1 MSHQA
6 ETRNRN
12 GWTRRKFLL
21 STFGATI
28 LGLSGTTLLS
38 KCNKREWI
46 DKTFISKVS
55 RYEMEIA
62 SVIISGLRE
71 LGVVPEE
78 IRGKTILLKPNLVET
93 HNSADHINTHPLVIR
108 GAVEAFLRLG
118 AEQVLVAEGP
128 GHCRD
133 SLRLLEESGWAEMM
147 KEDRIPF
154 VDLNYDDVYAVRNL
168 GGRSRLKNFTFPTT
182 LRQADWIVSMP
193 KLKTHH
199 WAGVTLSMKNLF
211 GVMPGMFYG
220 WPKNVLHCAGIEKS
234 ILDIN
239 ATLLPHFAIVDGI
252 VGMEGDGPIM
262 GTPRHVGV
270 LVMGR
275 NLPAVDATCT
285 RIMGLNP
292 HNVRYLAAASDW
304 LGPIREEDIMQCGE
318 TIESVRT
325 NFALMEKNP
334 NHKKLRL

>member
-1 MSHQA
+1 MTYQK
-6 ETRNRN
+6 ETFNPH
-12 GWTRRKFLL
+12 GWTRRRFLL
-21 STFGATI
+21 STLGAAVFT
-28 LGLSGTTLLS
+28 LSGTTVLRKYS
-38 KCNKREWI
+38 KREWI
-46 DKTFISKVS
+46 EKTFISKVS
-55 RYEMEIA
+55 SYGAEIA
-62 SVIISGLRE
+62 SAIISGLHG
-71 LGVVPEE
+71 LGVAPDE
-78 IRGKTILLKPNLVET
+78 IRGKTILLKPNVVET
-93 HNSADHINTHPLVIR
+93 YNGAGHINTHPLVIR
-108 GAVEAFLRLG
+108 GAAEAFLRSG
-118 AEQVLVAEGP
+118 AAQVLVAEGP

-133 SLRLLEESGWAEMM
+133 SLRLLEESGLGEILI
-147 KEDRIPF
+147 EDGIPF
-154 VDLNYDDVYAVRNL
+154 VDLNYDDVYTLAN
-168 GGRSRLKNFTFPTT
+168 GGRQSRLKTLTFPTT
-182 LRQADWIVSMP
+182 LREADWIVSMP

-275 NLPAVDATCT
+275 NFPAVDATCT

-292 HNVRYLAAASDW
+292 HNVRYLAAAADW
-304 LGPIREEDIMQCGE
+304 LGPIREKDIIQCGE

-325 NFALMEKNP
+325 DFALMEKNP
-334 NHKKLRL
+334 NHNKLRL

>member
-1 MSHQA
+1 MSPQK
-6 ETRNRN
+6 ETFNPH
-12 GWTRRKFLL
+12 GWTRRRFLL
-21 STFGATI
+21 STFGAAAFT
-28 LGLSGTTLLS
+28 LSGTTLLS
-38 KCNKREWI
+38 KST
-46 DKTFISKVS
+46 KTFIMKIS
-55 RYEMEIA
+55 RYGAEISPA
-62 SVIISGLRE
+62 IISGLRG
-71 LGVVPEE
+71 LGVATEE

-93 HNSADHINTHPLVIR
+93 HNGADHINTHPLVIR

-118 AEQVLVAEGP
+118 AAHILVAEGP

-133 SLRLLEESGWAEMM
+133 SLRLLEESGLGEILI
-147 KEDRIPF
+147 EDRIPF
-154 VDLNYDDVYAVRNL
+154 VDLNYDEVYTVANAGR
-168 GGRSRLKNFTFPTT
+168 RSRLKTLTFPATI
-182 LRQADWIVSMP
+182 RQVDWIVSMP

-220 WPKNVLHCAGIEKS
+220 WPKNVLHWAGIEKS

-239 ATLLPHFAIVDGI
+239 ATLRPDFAIVDGI

-275 NLPAVDATCT
+275 NFPAVDATCT

-292 HNVRYLAAASDW
+292 RRVRYLSAASNC
-304 LGPIREEDIMQCGE
+304 LGPIREEDIIQCGE

>member
-1 MSHQA
+1 VSYH
-6 ETRNRN
+6 EERFIRN

-21 STFGATI
+21 STLGAAIFTV
-28 LGLSGTTLLS
+28 SDTTLLS
-38 KCNKREWI
+38 KRNKREWSA
-46 DKTFISKVS
+46 KTFISKVS
-55 RYEMEIA
+55 RYGAEIA
-62 SVIISGLRE
+62 SVIISGLNE

-78 IRGKTILLKPNLVET
+78 IRGKKILLKPNLVEA
-93 HNSADHINTHPLVIR
+93 HMGADHINTHPLVIR

-118 AEQVLVAEGP
+118 AAQVLVAEGT
-128 GHCRD
+128 GLSRD
-133 SLRLLEESGWAEMM
+133 SLRLLEESGWGEVLI
-147 KEDRIPF
+147 EDRIPF
-154 VDLNYDDVYAVRNL
+154 VDLNYDDVYTVRNL
-168 GGRSRLKNFTFPTT
+168 GRQSRLKTLTFPVT

-220 WPKNVLHCAGIEKS
+220 WPKNVLHWAGIERS

-239 ATLLPHFAIVDGI
+239 ATLCPHFAIVDGI

-262 GTPRHVGV
+262 GTPRHVGI

-275 NLPAVDATCT
+275 NFVAVDATCT

-292 HNVRYLAAASDW
+292 QKVNYLAAASNW
-304 LGPIREEDIMQCGE
+304 LGPVGQEKITQCGE

-325 NFALMEKNP
+325 NFALIEKIP
-334 NHKKLRL
+334 AHKKLRL